1 MGILKRLGL
10 SRPAAGPAPVRR
22 PLYVK
27 YSTASSEKYAI
38 TPDEE
43 CFFWAFE
50 DALIGQGLSTYMS
63 LTRMAN
69 GAISVSTSSAYIGKI
84 RLQGRK
90 TWMQYMTSLYNAEV
104 AENLPLEEYIQLLKY
119 WVRTVKTGG
128 WC

>member
-50 DALIGQGLSTYMS
+50 DALMGQGLSTYMS

-90 TWMQYMTSLYNAEV
+90 TWMQYMTKIGRASCRERVYVLV
-104 AENLPLEEYIQLLKY
+104 
-119 WVRTVKTGG
+119 
-128 WC
+128 

>member
-1 MGILKRLGL
+1 M
-10 SRPAAGPAPVRR
+10 
-22 PLYVK
+22 
-27 YSTASSEKYAI
+27 
-38 TPDEE
+38 
-43 CFFWAFE
+43 
-50 DALIGQGLSTYMS
+50 GQGLSTYMS